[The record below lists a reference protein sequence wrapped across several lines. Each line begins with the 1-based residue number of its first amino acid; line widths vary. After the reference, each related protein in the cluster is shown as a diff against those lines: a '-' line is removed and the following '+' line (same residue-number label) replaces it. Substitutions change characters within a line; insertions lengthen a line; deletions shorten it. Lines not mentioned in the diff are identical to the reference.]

1 MGKISSLSKSIAIL
15 ASVVML
21 VISSLVFSSPAEAK
35 NYQVTMGAGG
45 LQYNPKKV
53 TVQPGDTVTFKN
65 GMLPPHNVMFNPG
78 KSPAPKTS
86 KALSHTKLA
95 MKPGESFDINIP
107 DDAKPGDY
115 EFFCVPHRGAGM
127 VGHIIVE

>member
-1 MGKISSLSKSIAIL
+1 
-15 ASVVML
+15 
-21 VISSLVFSSPAEAK
+21 
-35 NYQVTMGAGG
+35 
-45 LQYNPKKV
+45 
-53 TVQPGDTVTFKN
+53 
-65 GMLPPHNVMFNPG
+65 
-78 KSPAPKTS
+78 
-86 KALSHTKLA
+86 

>member
-35 NYQVTMGAGG
+35 NYKVTMGAGG

-65 GMLPPHNVMFNPG
+65 GMLPPHNVMFDPR
-78 KSPAPKTS
+78 KSPNAKLS
-86 KALSHTKLA
+86 KALSHKKFA
-95 MKPGESFDINIP
+95 MKPGESFDVNIP
-107 DDAKPGDY
+107 DNATSGDY
-115 EFFCVPHRGAGM
+115 EFFCLPHRGAGM
-127 VGHIIVE
+127 VGHMIVE

>member
-1 MGKISSLSKSIAIL
+1 MG
-15 ASVVML
+15 
-21 VISSLVFSSPAEAK
+21 
-35 NYQVTMGAGG
+35 TMGAGG

-78 KSPAPKTS
+78 KSPDAKLS
-86 KALSHTKLA
+86 KALSHKKLA
-95 MKPGESFDINIP
+95 MKPGESFDVNIP
-107 DDAKPGDY
+107 DDAKSGDY

-127 VGHIIVE
+127 VGHMIVERREEEKEKRRRKKEKRSRRKENKK